1 MDRVKSL
8 EQVFSLHNPNNIS
21 PFKVD
26 VVVEPKGVF
35 CLPPDMVL
43 IQIAP
48 KNQQLR
54 LYFVRGISRIPRLL
68 YCGVVGQVVKE
79 WIPQPNEGKFQIE
92 VGFGC

>member
-54 LYFVRGISRIPRLL
+54 LYFVRGISRIPRL
-68 YCGVVGQVVKE
+68 VVLLDKLSK
-79 WIPQPNEGKFQIE
+79 ND
-92 VGFGC
+92 GFPDQMKVNSKL

>member
-1 MDRVKSL
+1 LKHCPQAAKEKTNWVRWPPITLKKT
-8 EQVFSLHNPNNIS
+8 HNSNNIF

-26 VVVEPKGVF
+26 VVVEPKRVF

-54 LYFVRGISRIPRLL
+54 LYFVQGI
-68 YCGVVGQVVKE
+68 
-79 WIPQPNEGKFQIE
+79 
-92 VGFGC
+92 